1 MVELTYIVSRV
12 ETFGII
18 LHEDGVVEVEVENV
32 TTLASL
38 SHLLQIF
45 KFNLQFSHS
54 NQFN

>member
-1 MVELTYIVSRV
+1 MTELTYIVSSV
-12 ETFGII
+12 ETFCFI